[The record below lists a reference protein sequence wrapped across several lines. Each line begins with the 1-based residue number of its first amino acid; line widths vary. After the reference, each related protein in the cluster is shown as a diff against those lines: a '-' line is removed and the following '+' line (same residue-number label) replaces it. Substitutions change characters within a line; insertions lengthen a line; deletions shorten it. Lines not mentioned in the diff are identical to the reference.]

1 MSIEV
6 NLYPLSFQ
14 FHVMRDFP
22 KHNAQMPAGL
32 WGADNY
38 MNFSITNAMR
48 KDMFNFIPNGIY
60 GEDKTI
66 LLEKVWPIARLI
78 LF

>member
-1 MSIEV
+1 
-6 NLYPLSFQ
+6 
-14 FHVMRDFP
+14 MRDFP
-22 KHNAQMPAGL
+22 KHNTQMPAGL
-32 WGADNY
+32 WGGDNY

-66 LLEKVWPIARLI
+66 LLEKV
-78 LF
+78 